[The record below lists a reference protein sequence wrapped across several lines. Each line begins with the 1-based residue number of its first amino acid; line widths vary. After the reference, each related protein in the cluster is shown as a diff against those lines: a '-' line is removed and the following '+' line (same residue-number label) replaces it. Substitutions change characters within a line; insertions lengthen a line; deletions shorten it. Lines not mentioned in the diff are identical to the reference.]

1 MPSPRSPPPALR
13 AGQGARGRGGPGP
26 GRGPGLRRARQAGP
40 AALAAVGGRP
50 SPPSCC
56 IGNMAAASDLLRL
69 RGSAA
74 AARAAVSA
82 GPGAVTAWRGESG
95 RPRSYPPPTP
105 RRLLPAPPEAPGPSP
120 GRPAASRC
128 PGRAGHK
135 GPCEE
140 GSARSHEAAQPVSA
154 GRGGAGRRHC
164 QARSG
169 GAASAG
175 PGETAGRGAGNAG
188 RGEAEARGWPGSAR
202 GLRRAAVPL
211 APAAEARC
219 PAALWPAR

>member
-26 GRGPGLRRARQAGP
+26 GRGPGAAGRA
-40 AALAAVGGRP
+40 GRP
-50 SPPSCC
+50 S
-56 IGNMAAASDLLRL
+56 G
-69 RGSAA
+69 GW
-74 AARAAVSA
+74 RAAVASILLHREHGGRLRPA
-82 GPGAVTAWRGESG
+82 AAPRLGRC
-95 RPRSYPPPTP
+95 RPRGGKCRARGGDGVAGRERAAAELPPPTP

-211 APAAEARC
+211 APATEARC